1 VLVESLSAN
10 EYLQEEGVTIVNRYV
25 EMKERKRL
33 LNEEM
38 DLELSKL
45 EEALVAYAQ
54 REKLE
59 AVLGSDHMAKIHTEL
74 KEKYPLKGDPR
85 RKVLDEYVKKIGKW
99 MEVSDLNP
107 WMLSRV
113 IGRGSWDSTLI
124 KKVKEFCSR
133 EETRSI
139 IVSKLKQD
147 DES

>member
-1 VLVESLSAN
+1 
-10 EYLQEEGVTIVNRYV
+10 
-25 EMKERKRL
+25 
-33 LNEEM
+33 M

-59 AVLGSDHMAKIHTEL
+59 AIVGSDHMAKIHTEL

-85 RKVLDEYVKKIGKW
+85 RKLLDEYVKKIGKW

-107 WMLSRV
+107 WMLSR
-113 IGRGSWDSTLI
+113 IISHGSWDSTLVR
-124 KKVKEFCSR
+124 KMKEFCSV

-139 IVSKLKQD
+139 TVSKLKQD

>member
-1 VLVESLSAN
+1 MLVESLSTN

-25 EMKERKRL
+25 EMKERKRV
-33 LNEEM
+33 LNEGM

-59 AVLGSDHMAKIHTEL
+59 AIIGSDHMAKIHTEL

-85 RKVLDEYVKKIGKW
+85 RKLLDEYVKKIGKW

-107 WMLSRV
+107 WMLSR
-113 IGRGSWDSTLI
+113 IISHGSWDSTLVR
-124 KKVKEFCSR
+124 KMKEFCSV

-139 IVSKLKQD
+139 TVSTLKQD
-147 DES
+147 DEA